1 MKKGTVLVHCK
12 QGVSRSAAAIMAYLI
27 KRRNKTFEQAL
38 EWTRTARACINPNPA
53 FRKQLKQ
60 LAKKILSQVPGIPL
74 PPSRLAETDDVEEDS
89 AHAEAEET
97 QATAAAAAAAA
108 EIAASTDSVS
118 APTEGIPEDRVV
130 ERSNPVFAAA
140 AAAAAVV
147 GSPSSVSRKE
157 KKSKEKK
164 EKREKKEKKEKKE
177 HKTDQQQEP
186 APSGDAQVEAA
197 NLQSRLA
204 AEEQSLRTAM
214 EQRLNAEEQ
223 QRREEMDRKLRAY
236 QQQRTQDLEQQ
247 LLQQRQSNPPPS
259 AAALEEQQP
268 LLKNGKTQ
276 APQNHSLSYNCC
288 SSCTIC

>member
-1 MKKGTVLVHCK
+1 VLVHCK

-97 QATAAAAAAAA
+97 QATAAAAAA

-140 AAAAAVV
+140 AAAAA
-147 GSPSSVSRKE
+147 
-157 KKSKEKK
+157 
-164 EKREKKEKKEKKE
+164 
-177 HKTDQQQEP
+177 
-186 APSGDAQVEAA
+186 AA
-197 NLQSRLA
+197 GAS
-204 AEEQSLRTAM
+204 TF
-214 EQRLNAEEQ
+214 
-223 QRREEMDRKLRAY
+223 RR
-236 QQQRTQDLEQQ
+236 
-247 LLQQRQSNPPPS
+247 
-259 AAALEEQQP
+259 
-268 LLKNGKTQ
+268 
-276 APQNHSLSYNCC
+276 C
-288 SSCTIC
+288 SSRSSKSAEPLSS